1 MEKEIEG
8 GLISFFIDYQA
19 IRLLF
24 T

>member
-8 GLISFFIDYQA
+8 GSISFFIDYQA